1 MSGESVPAAAWSE
14 AGVRSGAAPV
24 LVTGLPRSGTSWVG
38 KMLQAGGQ
46 VVYVNEPLNPRHPPG
61 RSPGVLRADV
71 THQFQYIS
79 AENQDVWGPAFR
91 RTLALRYGLGVELAR
106 NHAPYDLARAAKYST
121 SFLNGRIRGRRALLD
136 DPYAFF
142 SAAWFAQALGVQV
155 VVLIR
160 QPESFVGSW
169 LKLGWGIDFRELLEQ
184 PALVR
189 DHLEPYVA
197 RMQAAGSDPLERAA
211 LLWAAAYDVADQSF
225 RQVPGVHLVRYE
237 DLAADAV
244 TAFGALYR
252 QLGLDY
258 SPGARSA
265 VAAGTSGGGDN
276 RAAFSW
282 SLRGAPS
289 RTAFQAM
296 DSAAAAAA
304 AAKRLDEPAAAR
316 VRAITGD
323 VAKRFGYPDPT
334 AG

>member
-1 MSGESVPAAAWSE
+1 
-14 AGVRSGAAPV
+14 
-24 LVTGLPRSGTSWVG
+24 
-38 KMLQAGGQ
+38 MLQAGGQ

-71 THQFQYIS
+71 THQFQYID
-79 AENQDVWGPAFR
+79 AENEDVWGPAFR
-91 RTLALRYGLGVELAR
+91 RTLALRYGLGAELAR
-106 NHAPYDLARAAKYST
+106 NRAFYDLARAAKYSA

-142 SAAWFAQALGVQV
+142 STAWFAQALGVQV
-155 VVLIR
+155 VVLVR

-169 LKLGWGIDFRELLEQ
+169 LKLGWSIDFRELLGQ

-189 DHLEPYVA
+189 DHLDPYVA
-197 RMQAAGSDPLERAA
+197 RMQAAVADSDPLHRAA

-225 RQVPGVHLVRYE
+225 RPIPGVHLVRYE

-244 TAFGALYR
+244 TAFGTLYR

-258 SPGARSA
+258 SPAARAA
-265 VAAGTSGGGDN
+265 VAAGTSGGGN
-276 RAAFSW
+276 ERAAFSW

-289 RTAFQAM
+289 RTAYQRM

-316 VRAITGD
+316 VAAITGD
-323 VAKRFGYPDPT
+323 VAKRFDYPVQLP
-334 AG
+334 